1 MRCLIE
7 NVGIARPR
15 APLAFADS
23 GIAFEHK
30 TQTGTDTDAVSGETT
45 QTTLG
50 LGPFVYPGGCG
61 AVMGSSN
68 RYVTLPGLIS
78 ASGFQADKG
87 GNIAISA
94 KGAEE
99 AGFAPIFKTRTPAFI
114 VTSNGK
120 KKSGAGLVMN
130 PEISFASASSASYA
144 VGESGSVALT
154 ANWTV
159 FPALCDGDAVRFFI
173 PMLCTRKRVLSLT
186 HKKIASTYL
195 QFFYNEYGSTTKKA
209 TINLN
214 DASAFDLVPCDFGV
228 EVVYHLS
235 ASASFTA
242 GIVEPNNLSN
252 AITLAWTG
260 GAA

>member
-7 NVGIARPR
+7 NIGIARPR
-15 APLAFADS
+15 APLTFADG

-30 TQTGTDTDAVSGETT
+30 TETGTDTDAVSGETT

-50 LGPFVYPGGCG
+50 LGPFVYPSGCG
-61 AVMGSSN
+61 AVIGSSS

-87 GNIAISA
+87 GDIAISA

-99 AGFAPIFKTRTPAFI
+99 AAFSPTFSTRTAAFI
-114 VTSNGK
+114 VTKNGK

-173 PMLCTRKRVLSLT
+173 PMLCTRKRVFTLT
-186 HKKIASTYL
+186 HKKISSTYL

-214 DASAFDLVPCDFGV
+214 DASAFELVPCDFGV